1 MDKQIL
7 NDIKWGT
14 IFFLGILVVVL
25 FGSSGPQIIY
35 AMF

>member
-1 MDKQIL
+1 MNPQIL
-7 NDIKWGT
+7 NDLKWGT
-14 IFFLGILVVVL
+14 IFFLGILALVL